1 MKSTRST
8 VIPMKFLVLL
18 VLNILLPSRAC
29 LVAGSDEYKFHT
41 DCRGNPWEAQ
51 KGCIWPI
58 SRNAEVQATHNT
70 NMRIYPYFIIALS
83 GIVLIALVIGTIFY
97 CRNKART
104 ENEAPPMES
113 ALEEDGEMMEEEA
126 TMDKEVVEISME
138 E

>member
-1 MKSTRST
+1 
-8 VIPMKFLVLL
+8 
-18 VLNILLPSRAC
+18 
-29 LVAGSDEYKFHT
+29 
-41 DCRGNPWEAQ
+41 
-51 KGCIWPI
+51 
-58 SRNAEVQATHNT
+58 
-70 NMRIYPYFIIALS
+70 MRIYPYFIIALS